1 MIEVNVERKIR
12 RKNLV
17 QKQVV
22 LQDVSLQIQDNEVML
37 VLAPSGAGKTTLFN
51 CILNR
56 TRFKGKV
63 SGNEDVAYV
72 HQEETVDRRETVME
86 AIYYAGYLS
95 DPYLSE
101 YKAREKAKD
110 IMKELGL
117 SSVSDKKIKNLSG
130 GQRRRVQ
137 IGSELARK
145 SSVLLLDEPDSGLD
159 VLTSYHLTS
168 DLRQL
173 AKVSNK
179 SIVVISHN
187 VMSSNLKHYDQ
198 ILMLLY

>member
-17 QKQVV
+17 KKQVV

-63 SGNEDVAYV
+63 RGNKDIAYV

-95 DPYLSE
+95 DPYL
-101 YKAREKAKD
+101 
-110 IMKELGL
+110 
-117 SSVSDKKIKNLSG
+117 
-130 GQRRRVQ
+130 
-137 IGSELARK
+137 
-145 SSVLLLDEPDSGLD
+145 
-159 VLTSYHLTS
+159 
-168 DLRQL
+168 
-173 AKVSNK
+173 
-179 SIVVISHN
+179 
-187 VMSSNLKHYDQ
+187 
-198 ILMLLY
+198 